1 MYPNAVNIL
10 YIHSCPGGVG
20 QGEGAECD
28 IEGFVRLVATAG
40 FKGKNVHDHRRE
52 RQSACCAQ
60 TATRAQAKGETDLG
74 WIPSELHIIQGCL
87 YALAG
92 R

>member
-1 MYPNAVNIL
+1 MQSTYCTSIPAR
-10 YIHSCPGGVG
+10 
-20 QGEGAECD
+20 EGWGKERERNVISRALSAWSPQRGSRE
-28 IEGFVRLVATAG
+28 
-40 FKGKNVHDHRRE
+40 KNVHDHRRE